1 MRRRTTITLPDEPPR
16 ELTEFN
22 PADWRAEDDHA
33 ALGLWMAARRNF
45 CRTHGST
52 YDTRGVPV
60 AGRSSYG
67 DARLTIEID

>member
-22 PADWRAEDDHA
+22 PADWRAEDDRA

-45 CRTHGST
+45 CRTHGSAS
-52 YDTRGVPV
+52 DAVV
-60 AGRSSYG
+60 APAEGSFSGQRWAAPSW
-67 DARLTIEID
+67 

>member
-33 ALGLWMAARRNF
+33 AFGLWMAARR
-45 CRTHGST
+45 TSVALT
-52 YDTRGVPV
+52 VPHLMP
-60 AGRSSYG
+60 S
-67 DARLTIEID
+67 